1 MLELKIQCED
11 LEQARVYLNAHQY
24 LNLLQDLQNNL
35 RNVLK
40 HGTDADVVKA
50 VNNFYPDLCKAVDH
64 SQGPY

>member
-24 LNLLQDLQNNL
+24 LNLLQDLQTNL

-40 HGTDADVVKA
+40 HGTDADVVKV
-50 VNNFYPDLCKAVDH
+50 VNNFYPDLCKSVDH
-64 SQGPY
+64 HQGPY